1 MIKHNKWIGKIH
13 RDRILPKS
21 RYEKLCLDKNE
32 RVTNFSKDFFNH
44 FISKIDSK
52 KIISYPEVWKSWVDD
67 EIAATVEAAM

>member
-32 RVTNFSKDFFNH
+32 RVLKRGN
-44 FISKIDSK
+44 KILN
-52 KIISYPEVWKSWVDD
+52 
-67 EIAATVEAAM
+67 